1 MEESLFLPVLSHF
14 ENKNFWTAS
23 GGRMRYRVDP
33 VLGKDQPGRMRY
45 RVDPVLGED
54 QPPALTAQVWEG
66 PWRLQDSAVEET
78 RSFPMT
84 EEGLEELR
92 AWALDWQEKI
102 NARSPKTLAQTIQDR
117 DARRAALAEQQGE

>member
-33 VLGKDQPGRMRY
+33 VLGKDQP
-45 RVDPVLGED
+45 PT
-54 QPPALTAQVWEG
+54 LTAQVWEG
-66 PWRLQDSAVEET
+66 PWRLQDSIVEET